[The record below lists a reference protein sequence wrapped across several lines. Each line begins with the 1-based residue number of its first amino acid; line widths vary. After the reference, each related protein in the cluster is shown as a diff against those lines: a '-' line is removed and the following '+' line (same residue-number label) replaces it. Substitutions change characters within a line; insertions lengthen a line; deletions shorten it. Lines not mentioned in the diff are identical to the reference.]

1 MNTAKYIRI
10 DFFNRT
16 PLMAASEFKSNISK
30 VNLIKAKRSYFY
42 ILIIATQT
50 KLILLRSMILLLY
63 IVNINENLKKID
75 EKKRR
80 FKHV

>member
-1 MNTAKYIRI
+1 MLRSLFIKKRLQDRYFLVNTAKYIRI

-50 KLILLRSMILLLY
+50 KQILM
-63 IVNINENLKKID
+63 
-75 EKKRR
+75 KRYD
-80 FKHV
+80 FFIHC